1 MDQDT
6 LRFLLREAVRETVTE
21 VLQTVLELD
30 RTAFL
35 QAHGGRR
42 NGYYPRRLE
51 TTFGQV
57 DLKVP
62 RDREGQYYPAFLKP
76 YARRL
81 VDVGEVA
88 VALYAAGVSQRKA
101 AEVMSFLLGHRYSH
115 ETISAMTEEVLQAVE
130 AFRRRPLPE
139 EMAFVYLDG
148 LYLKLLREGEGVV
161 REVVYVALG
170 VTPSGERQVLG
181 YWLLPAESALGW
193 EGVLGELWQRGL
205 RRVLLFITD
214 GLPGL
219 PEAIRRV
226 YPQAEWQR
234 CVVHGV
240 RWSLGQVRAR
250 DRTLLAEDLRRVYGA
265 ESRGEALE
273 ALEALREAWGSRY
286 PGVVALWAG
295 DSGAFL
301 RFYGYPKVLW
311 PYLRSTNLME
321 RFIRE
326 IRRGTKVRDHKFPGE
341 EAVYKLLYLESERQE
356 GRWAE
361 RRLKGFSEARETL
374 EKMVSEGC
382 RALLGLAVTGL
393 SLLGSLQVWH
403 LYLAVVAH
411 AVTASFLTV
420 AAGAAIPA
428 LVDQVDLTR
437 ANALIRLSR
446 NLCDILGKVMAGLLL
461 AWLGPAYTF
470 LANAALTFA
479 SAALLLPLRGID
491 GGSPVVRGWRP
502 RVLQDF
508 VSGVGILRRHSA
520 AVLAMADLVV
530 INVGIPVLAIAL
542 PVISEEVLRQGA
554 AGYGLLTGAM
564 ALGAIVATL
573 IAALLVGR
581 MDEGRLSGLATVL
594 FGLLV
599 VSLGFVRARTVKQLP
614 VLRLPRR
621 HGSTRQ
627 S

>member
-101 AEVMSFLLGHRYSH
+101 AEVMSLLLGHRYSH

-265 ESRGEALE
+265 ESRGEALR
-273 ALEALREAWGSRY
+273 ALEALREAWGARY

-326 IRRGTKVRDHKFPGE
+326 IRRGTKVRDHKFPSE
-341 EAVYKLLYLESERQE
+341 EAVYKLLYLGHGRQPVSWV
-356 GRWAE
+356 G
-361 RRLKGFSEARETL
+361 EARREVGGAKAQGVL
-374 EKMVSEGC
+374 GGEGD
-382 RALLGLAVTGL
+382 AGEDASGAVCPPYTNAYMK
-393 SLLGSLQVWH
+393 SSR
-403 LYLAVVAH
+403 
-411 AVTASFLTV
+411 FL
-420 AAGAAIPA
+420 P
-428 LVDQVDLTR
+428 
-437 ANALIRLSR
+437 LSR
-446 NLCDILGKVMAGLLL
+446 GELK
-461 AWLGPAYTF
+461 P
-470 LANAALTFA
+470 
-479 SAALLLPLRGID
+479 
-491 GGSPVVRGWRP
+491 RP
-502 RVLQDF
+502 FR
-508 VSGVGILRRHSA
+508 
-520 AVLAMADLVV
+520 
-530 INVGIPVLAIAL
+530 
-542 PVISEEVLRQGA
+542 
-554 AGYGLLTGAM
+554 
-564 ALGAIVATL
+564 
-573 IAALLVGR
+573 
-581 MDEGRLSGLATVL
+581 
-594 FGLLV
+594 
-599 VSLGFVRARTVKQLP
+599 
-614 VLRLPRR
+614 
-621 HGSTRQ
+621 
-627 S
+627 

>member
-1 MDQDT
+1 MN
-6 LRFLLREAVRETVTE
+6 R
-21 VLQTVLELD
+21 
-30 RTAFL
+30 
-35 QAHGGRR
+35 
-42 NGYYPRRLE
+42 
-51 TTFGQV
+51 
-57 DLKVP
+57 
-62 RDREGQYYPAFLKP
+62 
-76 YARRL
+76 
-81 VDVGEVA
+81 
-88 VALYAAGVSQRKA
+88 
-101 AEVMSFLLGHRYSH
+101 LLGHRYSH

-301 RFYGYPKVLW
+301 RFYGYPKALW

-326 IRRGTKVRDHKFPGE
+326 IRRGTKVRDHKFPSE
-341 EAVYKLLYLESERQE
+341 EAVYKLLYLGHGRQPVSWVGEARREVGGAAASRSEHLAAQGVLGGEGDAGEDASGAVCPPYTNAYTYILTRPVKLIPNGAFHPSCSLFAGRGRTLQELSMQLGWTRQRVRYHLQRLLAQGVVE
-356 GRWAE
+356 ETAPGVYQSRINLTLEDAKIV
-361 RRLKGFSEARETL
+361 RRLCDSICRSLNPPPEGTL
-374 EKMVSEGC
+374 FLQLEP
-382 RALLGLAVTGL
+382 L
-393 SLLGSLQVWH
+393 SLD
-403 LYLAVVAH
+403 VVQ
-411 AVTASFLTV
+411 S
-420 AAGAAIPA
+420 
-428 LVDQVDLTR
+428 
-437 ANALIRLSR
+437 RLE
-446 NLCDILGKVMAGLLL
+446 
-461 AWLGPAYTF
+461 W
-470 LANAALTFA
+470 
-479 SAALLLPLRGID
+479 
-491 GGSPVVRGWRP
+491 
-502 RVLQDF
+502 
-508 VSGVGILRRHSA
+508 ILR
-520 AVLAMADLVV
+520 AVK
-530 INVGIPVLAIAL
+530 
-542 PVISEEVLRQGA
+542 SQ
-554 AGYGLLTGAM
+554 
-564 ALGAIVATL
+564 
-573 IAALLVGR
+573 
-581 MDEGRLSGLATVL
+581 LSGEELTSSSKYRIFL
-594 FGLLV
+594 ILV
-599 VSLGFVRARTVKQLP
+599 PTTKE
-614 VLRLPRR
+614 
-621 HGSTRQ
+621 
-627 S
+627 

>member
-273 ALEALREAWGSRY
+273 ALEALREAWGARY

-295 DSGAFL
+295 DRKAMREGAKILSAQSRTPSHPLLPVEGLQPPHQAAQELVGHGHQGLLRPLPPPYQRLVIRPEFPVPPPPHHRPHVEVPPQDPRTPPGKPGPPDRGSRLPVDRMRARVCSG
-301 RFYGYPKVLW
+301 R
-311 PYLRSTNLME
+311 
-321 RFIRE
+321 
-326 IRRGTKVRDHKFPGE
+326 
-341 EAVYKLLYLESERQE
+341 
-356 GRWAE
+356 
-361 RRLKGFSEARETL
+361 
-374 EKMVSEGC
+374 
-382 RALLGLAVTGL
+382 LGLPPDPRG
-393 SLLGSLQVWH
+393 QVGQH
-403 LYLAVVAH
+403 
-411 AVTASFLTV
+411 
-420 AAGAAIPA
+420 
-428 LVDQVDLTR
+428 
-437 ANALIRLSR
+437 
-446 NLCDILGKVMAGLLL
+446 
-461 AWLGPAYTF
+461 
-470 LANAALTFA
+470 
-479 SAALLLPLRGID
+479 
-491 GGSPVVRGWRP
+491 
-502 RVLQDF
+502 
-508 VSGVGILRRHSA
+508 RRHH
-520 AVLAMADLVV
+520 
-530 INVGIPVLAIAL
+530 P
-542 PVISEEVLRQGA
+542 
-554 AGYGLLTGAM
+554 
-564 ALGAIVATL
+564 
-573 IAALLVGR
+573 
-581 MDEGRLSGLATVL
+581 
-594 FGLLV
+594 
-599 VSLGFVRARTVKQLP
+599 
-614 VLRLPRR
+614 
-621 HGSTRQ
+621 
-627 S
+627 

>member
-1 MDQDT
+1 
-6 LRFLLREAVRETVTE
+6 
-21 VLQTVLELD
+21 
-30 RTAFL
+30 
-35 QAHGGRR
+35 
-42 NGYYPRRLE
+42 
-51 TTFGQV
+51 
-57 DLKVP
+57 
-62 RDREGQYYPAFLKP
+62 
-76 YARRL
+76 

-250 DRTLLAEDLRRVYGA
+250 DRTLLAEDLRRVYEA
-265 ESRGEALE
+265 ESRAEALE

-326 IRRGTKVRDHKFPGE
+326 IRRGDEGEGSGRRPILPTSFPARRRCTSSFTWVTG
-341 EAVYKLLYLESERQE
+341 VSPYLGSERQE

-374 EKMVSEGC
+374 EKM
-382 RALLGLAVTGL
+382 
-393 SLLGSLQVWH
+393 LQER
-403 LYLAVVAH
+403 YAPR
-411 AVTASFLTV
+411 TQTLTH
-420 AAGAAIPA
+420 
-428 LVDQVDLTR
+428 T
-437 ANALIRLSR
+437 S
-446 NLCDILGKVMAGLLL
+446 
-461 AWLGPAYTF
+461 
-470 LANAALTFA
+470 
-479 SAALLLPLRGID
+479 
-491 GGSPVVRGWRP
+491 
-502 RVLQDF
+502 
-508 VSGVGILRRHSA
+508 
-520 AVLAMADLVV
+520 
-530 INVGIPVLAIAL
+530 
-542 PVISEEVLRQGA
+542 
-554 AGYGLLTGAM
+554 
-564 ALGAIVATL
+564 
-573 IAALLVGR
+573 
-581 MDEGRLSGLATVL
+581 
-594 FGLLV
+594 
-599 VSLGFVRARTVKQLP
+599 
-614 VLRLPRR
+614 
-621 HGSTRQ
+621 
-627 S
+627 